1 MLNFNFCIDREH
13 VYRDCVEVGD
23 TGQKVVVDSRETPD
37 RGYETMVFHA
47 DNRTGEVL
55 DWGELDVK
63 NYSSWQEMEK
73 GHNEMCEK
81 WKEKEDTKGIWDD

>member
-13 VYRDCVEVGD
+13 VYRDCVEVGH
-23 TGQKVVVDSRETPD
+23 TGSHVVIDSRDTPD
-37 RGYETMVFHA
+37 RGYETMVFPA
-47 DNRTGEVL
+47 SGDGEVL
-55 DWGELDVK
+55 DWGELDV
-63 NYSSWQEMEK
+63 NTYENWQEMEK